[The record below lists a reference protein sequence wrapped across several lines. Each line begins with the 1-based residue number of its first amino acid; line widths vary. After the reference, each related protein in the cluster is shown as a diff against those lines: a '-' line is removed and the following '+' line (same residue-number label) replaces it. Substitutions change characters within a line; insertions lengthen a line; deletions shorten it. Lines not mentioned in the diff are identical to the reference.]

1 MNEVFR
7 DMLRK
12 PVLVFF
18 FFYNILIYSPDW
30 KSHIMHLTAVLDVLK
45 KERLVANRKKCYF
58 SQTTIEY
65 LGHVISKDC
74 VAMDSNKVKSVI
86 EWPVPKN
93 VKRVC
98 SFLRLTGYYRKF
110 IKDYGKLAPRPLTDL
125 TKNDGFK
132 WGDSEQLLNH

>member
-1 MNEVFR
+1 
-7 DMLRK
+7 
-12 PVLVFF
+12 
-18 FFYNILIYSPDW
+18 
-30 KSHIMHLTAVLDVLK
+30 MHLTAVLDVLK